1 MWRGGACLPSSRR
14 MCCDGFVTTHLGP
27 DDPATLRSVA
37 EQLAGEAADLI
48 YHLLVLLHVRNM
60 VFQDVLDVL
69 ASRAE
74 AGKGPK
80 TRA

>member
-1 MWRGGACLPSSRR
+1 META
-14 MCCDGFVTTHLGP
+14 
-27 DDPATLRSVA
+27 
-37 EQLAGEAADLI
+37 LAGAAGDEAELASESADLI

-80 TRA
+80 TRP